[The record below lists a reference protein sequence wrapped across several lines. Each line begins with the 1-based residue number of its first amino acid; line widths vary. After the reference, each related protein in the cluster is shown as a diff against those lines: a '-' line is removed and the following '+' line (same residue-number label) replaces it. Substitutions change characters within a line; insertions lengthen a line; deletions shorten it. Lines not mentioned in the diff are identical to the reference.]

1 MEQITLKVEGMSC
14 GHCVRAVTNAVQA
27 LDATAQVQV
36 DLASGEVRVESGLS
50 VEQVLAAIRE
60 EGYEVSPA

>member
-1 MEQITLKVEGMSC
+1 MQVFKVQGMSC

-27 LDATAQVQV
+27 LDAAAQVQV

>member
-1 MEQITLKVEGMSC
+1 MQVFKVQGMSC

-27 LDATAQVQV
+27 LDAAAQVQV
-36 DLASGEVRVESGLS
+36 DPASGEVRVESGLS